1 MPVPAALPT
10 GARTGA
16 AAAAASAAHAHTRAR
31 ARRAT
36 RIHNYERHRPEQT
49 VLYQLVEPH
58 WPAFRERSE
67 AAGGLP
73 RFVVREME
81 EYLRCGRLPAAR
93 VRRVRLRAAGRLE
106 LQAPRI
112 CGVMEYAEQR
122 ERQALG
128 GARARRQLRIF
139 V

>member
-81 EYLRCGRLPAAR
+81 EYLRCGRLEFGCLRLACDECGFERLVAWSCK
-93 VRRVRLRAAGRLE
+93 RRG
-106 LQAPRI
+106 
-112 CGVMEYAEQR
+112 YA
-122 ERQALG
+122 
-128 GARARRQLRIF
+128 